1 MMRIALTALVTVS
14 LLGACSTPT
23 SSSYSVTPK
32 VQVTVKG
39 TKKKTSNVNYGRST
53 QDSKPTGS
61 AGSAK

>member
-1 MMRIALTALVTVS
+1 MTRNALTALVTVF
-14 LLGACSTPT
+14 LLGACSSTK

-39 TKKKTSNVNYGRST
+39 TKQKSSSVNYRRSA